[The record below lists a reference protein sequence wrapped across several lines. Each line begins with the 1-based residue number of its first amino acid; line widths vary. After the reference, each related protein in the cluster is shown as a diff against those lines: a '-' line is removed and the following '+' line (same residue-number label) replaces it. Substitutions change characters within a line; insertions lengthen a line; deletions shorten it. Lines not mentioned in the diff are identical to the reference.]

1 MKLTRRRFMQS
12 SASAGAGLAITFYLP
27 EAARGSE
34 EKAFEPN
41 AYIRITSDNVVT
53 LWVTRSEMGQG
64 VRTNLPAALAEELE
78 VDLDKIR
85 LEQAMPGARFKGI
98 RLRTSGSGSSSG
110 TFTELRKA
118 GAAAREMLIAAAL
131 ERWVREPSTEKWVH
145 DRSTCRAQHGTVRH
159 WPSGRSLTY
168 GELAEAAAKQ
178 PIPTNPP
185 LKNPSDF
192 NLIGKPLRRLDAPR
206 IVTGQ
211 AVYGIDV
218 RVPGMLFA
226 AMKRCPYLGGKVRSF
241 DPKKAR
247 AVSGVRHVVPI
258 SKGISTGVAVV
269 ADNTWAAFKGCEAL
283 NVEWEAG
290 ANRDFDSDRFIA
302 KLQSSFD
309 QEGYPIRRG
318 GDVSKAMASAA
329 KKLEAVYVY
338 PFQAHAPLETM
349 NCVADVRRDS
359 CEVWVPTQTPETA
372 HQDIQKM
379 LGLPPEAV
387 KIHTTLLGGGFGR
400 RLFVDYV
407 HEAVELS
414 QAIRKPVQLV
424 WTRTDDMRNGFFHPA
439 SAEHLAAGLDTNG
452 QITAW
457 LHKNAGSDLSMF
469 GLPTEEE
476 KKDLQMYVKGE
487 SPWGSF
493 DNPYNFPA
501 MKVDYVP
508 VDTPVPT
515 GAWRAV
521 EYPSTVFARESFIDE
536 IAHAAGRDPVQLRID
551 LLQPGDVL
559 ALGEQKIDR
568 RRMIRV
574 LEIMREKSG
583 WTKPLTDVAGRRRGR
598 GMALN
603 IYHAGSYMAQA
614 AEVSVARD
622 FSDIRVERIVC
633 VFDCGL
639 PINPAGLEGQVES
652 GITWGLSA
660 TLHGKIDFRNGMAQQ
675 GTYSDFR
682 VMRMNEM
689 PLVETYIIPSN
700 ARPGGFGEHPVPPVA
715 PAVANAVFA
724 ATGKRIRR
732 LPIRADDLPDP
743 GNETMIKD
751 KV

>member
-1 MKLTRRRFMQS
+1 
-12 SASAGAGLAITFYLP
+12 
-27 EAARGSE
+27 
-34 EKAFEPN
+34 
-41 AYIRITSDNVVT
+41 
-53 LWVTRSEMGQG
+53 
-64 VRTNLPAALAEELE
+64 
-78 VDLDKIR
+78 
-85 LEQAMPGARFKGI
+85 
-98 RLRTSGSGSSSG
+98 
-110 TFTELRKA
+110 
-118 GAAAREMLIAAAL
+118 LIAAAAQ
-131 ERWVREPSTEKWVH
+131 KWSVNA
-145 DRSTCRAQHGTVRH
+145 STCHAQHGTVKH
-159 WPSGRSLTY
+159 LPSGRFLTY
-168 GELAEAAAKQ
+168 GKLAGTAAKQ
-178 PIPTNPP
+178 SIPKDPK
-185 LKNPSDF
+185 LKDPQDF
-192 NLIGKPLRRLDAPR
+192 KLIGKPLKRLDSPR

-226 AMKRCPYLGGKVRSF
+226 AMKRCPYLGGKVHSF
-241 DPKKAR
+241 DPTKAM

-258 SKGISTGVAVV
+258 QKGIFTGVAVV

-283 NVEWEAG
+283 SVEWDPG

-302 KLQSSFD
+302 KLQASFD
-309 QEGYPIRRG
+309 QEGYPIRRE
-318 GDVSKAMASAA
+318 DNFSQAMASAA

-414 QAIRKPVQLV
+414 QTIQKPVQIL

-439 SAEHLAAGLDTNG
+439 SAEHLAAGLDASG

-457 LHKNAGSDLSMF
+457 MHKNASSDLSMF

-476 KKDLQMYVKGE
+476 KKDRQRYARDE

-493 DNPYNFPA
+493 DNPYNFST

-508 VDTPVPT
+508 VDSPVPT

-536 IAHAAGRDPVQLRID
+536 IAHAAGRDPLQLRID

-559 ALGEQKIDR
+559 TLGDQKIDR
-568 RRMIRV
+568 SRMIRV
-574 LEIMREKSG
+574 LEVLREKSQ

-598 GMALN
+598 GMAIN
-603 IYHAGSYMAQA
+603 IYHGGSYMAQV
-614 AEVSVARD
+614 AEVSVAKNL
-622 FSDIRVERIVC
+622 SDLRVERIVC
-633 VFDCGL
+633 VVDCGL
-639 PINPAGLEGQVES
+639 AINPLGLEGQVES

-660 TLHGKIDFRNGMAQQ
+660 TLHGKIDFHNGQAQQ
-675 GTYSDFR
+675 GTYNDFR

-689 PLVETYIIPSN
+689 PAIETHIVPSD
-700 ARPGGFGEHPVPPVA
+700 ARPSGFGEHPVPPVA
-715 PAVANAVFA
+715 PAVANAIFS
-724 ATGKRIRR
+724 ATGKRLRK
-732 LPIRADDLPDP
+732 LPIKIESNRDAL
-743 GNETMIKD
+743 
-751 KV
+751 